1 MAKIEYISPEEAVSR
16 FEKNFPDLKGILQ
29 DLGSNPFPSSFEIV
43 MAEKFTRSPAVN
55 LFLEEL
61 RREEK
66 VQDVQFPREWV
77 ERVESIG
84 RIIRA
89 MGVFLASILILA
101 SFFIVSNVIRL
112 SVIGRQDEIS
122 ILRMVGATN
131 NFIRFPFLLEGITLG
146 IMGSAAALVL
156 LWVIIK
162 LFPLYV
168 GSPLGIFQE
177 LINLRSLTFNQSLGL
192 VVGGGIVGFLG
203 SLTALS
209 RFLKI

>member
-1 MAKIEYISPEEAVSR
+1 MAKIEYISPEEAASR

-29 DLGSNPFPSSFEIV
+29 DLGKNPFPSSFEIV
-43 MAEKFTRSPAVN
+43 ISEKFSRSPAVN

-84 RIIRA
+84 RIIKA
-89 MGVFLASILILA
+89 LGIFLASILILA

-112 SVIGRQDEIS
+112 SVIDRQEEIS

-131 NFIRFPFLLEGITLG
+131 HFIRFPFLLEGMILG
-146 IMGSAAALVL
+146 ILGSTAALLL
-156 LWVIIK
+156 LWVIIQ

-168 GSPLGIFQE
+168 GFPLGVFQE
-177 LINLRSLTFNQSLGL
+177 LIHLRSLTLRQALSL
-192 VVGGGIVGFLG
+192 VIGGGMVGFLG
-203 SLTALS
+203 SLSALS